1 MGAAGILRV
10 RLTPRASRNELSGWR
25 GDLLLA
31 RVTAP
36 PVEGK
41 ANEALRRLLA
51 EALSIA
57 PRDISIVSGLASRE
71 KLVQVRGLDTA
82 TLRARLNAP
91 VL

>member
-1 MGAAGILRV
+1 M
-10 RLTPRASRNELSGWR
+10 RLTPRAGRSELAGWR

-36 PVEGK
+36 PVAGK

-51 EALSIA
+51 EALGIP
-57 PRDISIVSGLASRE
+57 PRDISIVSGRASRE
-71 KLVQVRGLDTA
+71 KLVQVRGLDTLA
-82 TLRARLNAP
+82 LRARLNAP

>member
-1 MGAAGILRV
+1 V
-10 RLTPRASRNELSGWR
+10 RLTPRASRSELAGWR

-51 EALSIA
+51 EALGV
-57 PRDISIVSGLASRE
+57 PLRDISIVSGRASRE
-71 KLVQVRGLDTA
+71 KLVQVRGLDTPA
-82 TLRARLNAP
+82 LRARLNAP